1 MERVRNKSLIG
12 MYLLIMVAM
21 SPPSSAE
28 AVYPA
33 DESISA
39 DFYRVAF
46 AGETYTRGEAG
57 NSSLWKKESNFQFN
71 AGQSM
76 SADGRYM
83 LFLDRGREAQL
94 IDRLSGKLVSKSSSR
109 INSGATRVDVA
120 GGYAYIADEKGLH
133 LLGRSE
139 KNRDIARYF
148 RMGRQDSVALLTAIE
163 GGVFAGC
170 ALVITNNGKAMLA
183 VPGQSKLKQLSLG
196 DGAQPL
202 NSDAGA
208 AVLSRP
214 GEARGSILSS
224 WRPFWGHFRQSLGF
238 LERALYLN
246 I

>member
-1 MERVRNKSLIG
+1 
-12 MYLLIMVAM
+12 
-21 SPPSSAE
+21 
-28 AVYPA
+28 
-33 DESISA
+33 
-39 DFYRVAF
+39 
-46 AGETYTRGEAG
+46 
-57 NSSLWKKESNFQFN
+57 
-71 AGQSM
+71 
-76 SADGRYM
+76 M

-94 IDRLSGKLVSKSSSR
+94 IDRLSGELVSKSSSR

-196 DGAQPL
+196 DGALLLNWMPAQPFFQ
-202 NSDAGA
+202 D
-208 AVLSRP
+208 R
-214 GEARGSILSS
+214 E
-224 WRPFWGHFRQSLGF
+224 
-238 LERALYLN
+238 
-246 I
+246 